1 MNDIVLK
8 EQNTATAQNAAVSS
22 RPALFISHATPEGN
36 EFTIW
41 LGAHL
46 SAAGYEV
53 WADVLKLTG
62 GNDWA
67 RKLESALRDRACK
80 VLLVATATSVEK
92 QGVRNEIQIAS
103 DVSKKIKDPNFIIPL
118 RLEDYQSPFLI
129 VQAQYIDFKKGWGK
143 GLAELLLA
151 LKEYGVPCSPSENS
165 ENIDLWRAT
174 QLRKSQVLQ
183 HEAESLISNWLK
195 VSEWPSSINYFQ
207 VSGAMEEGQMKN
219 LLDGLS
225 WPNYPHARG
234 FYTFASASDL
244 YLNGQLLPFT
254 LTKSSMVG
262 RFLESGDIDRS
273 VGMQEARNVVSSLLR
288 RAFDKKL
295 RDKQLSP
302 HSFADGYFS
311 WWVHSGLINGDKV
324 AFEWTDG
331 PSGRRQLVGESEKK
345 KVRWHFGISHKPW
358 FSPFA
363 HIRVL
368 PRVLF
373 SEDGKTLI
381 PDVKK
386 LHRLRRSIPKSWRN
400 EKWRDMLLAFLF
412 WLSDGKNFIKLEVG
426 SNAVITVDVPPV
438 MLTSPVSIKLDEE
451 KTESEDEESD
461 DPVLGYDNNEYE
473 DDEEVPSE

>member
-1 MNDIVLK
+1 MNDIILK
-8 EQNTATAQNAAVSS
+8 EQNAATSENAAVSS

-67 RKLESALRDRACK
+67 RKLESAL
-80 VLLVATATSVEK
+80 
-92 QGVRNEIQIAS
+92 
-103 DVSKKIKDPNFIIPL
+103 
-118 RLEDYQSPFLI
+118 
-129 VQAQYIDFKKGWGK
+129 
-143 GLAELLLA
+143 
-151 LKEYGVPCSPSENS
+151 
-165 ENIDLWRAT
+165 
-174 QLRKSQVLQ
+174 
-183 HEAESLISNWLK
+183 
-195 VSEWPSSINYFQ
+195 
-207 VSGAMEEGQMKN
+207 
-219 LLDGLS
+219 
-225 WPNYPHARG
+225 
-234 FYTFASASDL
+234 
-244 YLNGQLLPFT
+244 
-254 LTKSSMVG
+254 
-262 RFLESGDIDRS
+262 
-273 VGMQEARNVVSSLLR
+273 
-288 RAFDKKL
+288 
-295 RDKQLSP
+295 
-302 HSFADGYFS
+302 
-311 WWVHSGLINGDKV
+311 
-324 AFEWTDG
+324 
-331 PSGRRQLVGESEKK
+331 GESEKK

-412 WLSDGKNFIKLEVG
+412 WLSDGKNVIKLEMG
-426 SNAVITVDVPPV
+426 SNAVIKVDVPPV
-438 MLTSPVSIKLDEE
+438 VLTSPVSIKLDEE